1 MACCPAVLRTRRAD
15 LTEEEDSRQACQMLD
30 KQRLKPAYLI
40 PMRRGEGGQYAGRL
54 GCEPQQ
60 RTAPIRWRGFAPD
73 AVDHFEPVEQF
84 GSGMRLHDEEPRPI
98 ADRRRVGTA
107 GGGPEQRRALY
118 TRHTRLH
125 RAVFVEQS
133 KARTRPQG

>member
-30 KQRLKPAYLI
+30 KQRLKPVYLI

-54 GCEPQQ
+54 GCEPKQ

-73 AVDHFEPVEQF
+73 EVDRFE
-84 GSGMRLHDEEPRPI
+84 GSEEHPSDLQSLMRI
-98 ADRRRVGTA
+98 S
-107 GGGPEQRRALY
+107 Y
-118 TRHTRLH
+118 
-125 RAVFVEQS
+125 AVFC
-133 KARTRPQG
+133 